1 MSSPP
6 EPRAGAL
13 WLRAGQLTAVAWE
26 FFGSIL
32 AGALLGYFFDRY
44 FETSPW
50 GLIALTLLG
59 TTTGLY
65 RMVVTLRQLERRNT
79 DE

>member
-1 MSSPP
+1 MSPSP
-6 EPRAGAL
+6 ERRGGDL
-13 WLRAGQLTAVAWE
+13 WVRVGQLTSAAYE
-26 FFGSIL
+26 FLGSIL
-32 AGALLGYFFDRY
+32 AGALLGYFFDRH
-44 FETSPW
+44 FETAPW

-65 RMVVTLRQLERRNT
+65 RMVVTLRRLERRNR